1 MCSTHRSEIATGL
14 TLIELLISIC
24 IVSVLVSFA
33 FSTRTWIARIE
44 VDSDRT
50 QMAAIINLARS
61 SAIQLNHSVTL
72 CPGSDAGCGHRNEW
86 HLGTVAFVDYNNNKQ
101 IDEQDKLLGSIAQL
115 TNRVTWRSFRN
126 RSYLKFVATGHTDWQ
141 NGHFKFCPEGTQ
153 DHALSRQLVLNA
165 AGRLYFSRDE
175 DGDGLHEDVQGND
188 LIC

>member
-1 MCSTHRSEIATGL
+1 M
-14 TLIELLISIC
+14 
-24 IVSVLVSFA
+24 
-33 FSTRTWIARIE
+33 
-44 VDSDRT
+44 
-50 QMAAIINLARS
+50 
-61 SAIQLNHSVTL
+61 
-72 CPGSDAGCGHRNEW
+72 
-86 HLGTVAFVDYNNNKQ
+86 GTVAFVDYNNNKQ

-188 LIC
+188 LTC